1 MLNEN
6 INLQEEFNKRVQRLK
21 EGNLFRIKQLANF
34 MKFYNEDK
42 RSMVE
47 YFRDS
52 FIDQVGDV
60 PKIMFEVLTDVIST
74 TFFKESRQN
83 GNAYYIIFSDMLYKE
98 FAWMVK
104 KFKAKEHI
112 DIVSN
117 LIRSWNEPKWGPLKE
132 AMYLKDFTDYLLK
145 IIEDHKFNLEDEK
158 YRQGLDDDIFVQNF
172 NSRANMFITE
182 GLKNNFIRDY
192 FNLDLRDKIL
202 EEQYRNNVDKE
213 KFMNLMNSTDEN
225 LLNRRKNTAIKFKP
239 IFQALK
245 EKLMEQIVRR
255 EIFIKQL
262 LTNRDNLYQDFV
274 KNLKK

>member
-47 YFRDS
+47 YFRDA
-52 FIDQVGDV
+52 FIDQGGDV

-145 IIEDHKFNLEDEK
+145 IIDEHKINLEDEK

-245 EKLMEQIVRR
+245 DKLMEQIVRR

>member
-52 FIDQVGDV
+52 FFDQVGDV
-60 PKIMFEVLTDVIST
+60 PKIMFEVITDVIST
-74 TFFKESRQN
+74 TFFKESQDR
-83 GNAYYIIFSDMLYKE
+83 NAYYIIFSDMLYKE

-104 KFKAKEHI
+104 KFKTKEHI

-117 LIRSWNEPKWGPLKE
+117 LIRSWNEPKWGPSKE

-145 IIEDHKFNLEDEK
+145 IIEEHRINLEDEK

-182 GLKNNFIRDY
+182 GLKNNFIREY
-192 FNLDLRDKIL
+192 FNLDLRDKII
-202 EEQYRNNVDKE
+202 EELYRNNVDKE
-213 KFMNLMNSTDEN
+213 KFMNLMDSNDES
-225 LLNRRKNTAIKFKP
+225 LMNRRKNTAIKFKP
-239 IFQALK
+239 IFEALK
-245 EKLMEQIVRR
+245 EKLMEQLVRR

-262 LTNRDNLYQDFV
+262 LTNRDELYQDFV